1 MKAKILALALS
12 LGLFALGANAQS
24 SERHPVKRHEV
35 HKSIRKGD
43 LNRREVAHLGRQ
55 QHRINRTH
63 RMAMRDGHI
72 GPMERHRLHH
82 MKAKQRRHYYVMKH
96 NGRRRMS

>member
-1 MKAKILALALS
+1 MKAKILAIALC

-24 SERHPVKRHEV
+24 GERHPIKRHEV
-35 HKSIRKGD
+35 RKSVRKGD
-43 LNRREVAHLGRQ
+43 LTRGEVAHLGRQ

-72 GPMERHRLHH
+72 GPVERHRLHH
-82 MKAKQRRHYYVMKH
+82 MKAKQRRHYTVMKH
-96 NGRRRMS
+96 NSRRRLS